1 MTIAIRLVEASTQ
14 LRHMARY
21 YTDDANDIHL
31 LTHGA
36 IIWILQRPRCY
47 DALIS
52 SADLAA
58 ALCASARSL
67 SESDELIGAPPK
79 PVSWRLPATSHAP

>member
-1 MTIAIRLVEASTQ
+1 MSMAIKLVEASTQ
-14 LRHMARY
+14 LRQMARY
-21 YTDDANDIHL
+21 YTDDLNDIHL

-36 IIWILQRPRCY
+36 IVWILRGPRASE
-47 DALIS
+47 ALSS

-67 SESDELIGAPPK
+67 SQSDELIGVVPR
-79 PVSWRLPATSHAP
+79 PVSWRLEATQHVP